1 MVKAEAINL
10 KESERGTWEGLGGGK
25 ERKKCNYIIVRKI
38 NYLWVWGDDLVNTCA
53 CCAAMRIC
61 TGIPTRKP
69 DRGHTHTR
77 MPILA
82 EVLWCSL

>member
-1 MVKAEAINL
+1 MVKAEAVNL

-53 CCAAMRIC
+53 CCAGMRTC
-61 TGIPTRKP
+61 TGIPT
-69 DRGHTHTR
+69 
-77 MPILA
+77 
-82 EVLWCSL
+82 